1 MQTRSA
7 KSTTLSVNCRDSMKQ
22 VTVHP
27 ISKRLFEYPSS
38 SYHYTQ
44 TMCFFFLT
52 VIVALAASITI
63 RVTKSATQ
71 ATQMALIKK
80 WLESWA
86 IFKVERIEGNIME
99 SKAQLRHM
107 RCMRNMA
114 ERFDEIVLG
123 SKKQATKESLQESEI
138 GKADPDFSVAL
149 RFEYQKIT
157 STSKLRRKKRVKQ
170 YHLPDVTTLPNQFLS
185 TTLQR

>member
-52 VIVALAASITI
+52 VIVALAASITC
-63 RVTKSATQ
+63 VNACQ
-71 ATQMALIKK
+71 
-80 WLESWA
+80 
-86 IFKVERIEGNIME
+86 G
-99 SKAQLRHM
+99 
-107 RCMRNMA
+107 
-114 ERFDEIVLG
+114 
-123 SKKQATKESLQESEI
+123 SLQNCETTSDCCEGYGLI
-138 GKADPDFSVAL
+138 CVTFVSGSGLLCIDFAPDAFCDSA
-149 RFEYQKIT
+149 FG
-157 STSKLRRKKRVKQ
+157 
-170 YHLPDVTTLPNQFLS
+170 
-185 TTLQR
+185 